1 MNWIFL
7 LVAGLLEVV
16 WATGLKH
23 TEGFTR
29 FWPSVL
35 TLGAMS
41 ASFYLLSA
49 AMRTLP
55 LGTSYG
61 IWVGIGAVG
70 TAITGIVLFREPV
83 TALKMISLAL
93 VIAGIVG
100 LKLSTP
106 A

>member
-1 MNWIFL
+1 M
-7 LVAGLLEVV
+7 
-16 WATGLKH
+16 
-23 TEGFTR
+23 
-29 FWPSVL
+29 
-35 TLGAMS
+35 
-41 ASFYLLSA
+41 
-49 AMRTLP
+49 
-55 LGTSYG
+55 
-61 IWVGIGAVG
+61 VGIGAVG